1 MTLEIIIE
9 KGEGELWGRFQK
21 GNYLATTAGQT
32 ENEIESNL
40 RELAVDYWN
49 HEGKNDR
56 SWKGFS
62 EGQLKF
68 KFTYDVQA
76 FFEKHNYLTVS
87 YIAEMAGLNASLVR
101 QYKSVI
107 KHQSLEQVKKIEV
120 VIRELG
126 KKLASVSLYGGS
138 GS

>member
-9 KGEGELWGRFQK
+9 KGDGELWGRFEK
-21 GNYLATTAGQT
+21 GDYLATTAGQT
-32 ENEIESNL
+32 ETEIENSL
-40 RELAVDYWN
+40 RELAVDYWK

-56 SWKGFS
+56 SWKGFDES
-62 EGQLKF
+62 KLKF
-68 KFTYDVQA
+68 KFAYDIQT

-101 QYKSVI
+101 QYKSGI
-107 KHQSLEQVKKIEV
+107 KHPSLEQVKKIEA

-126 KKLASVSLYGGS
+126 KELASISLHGAN
-138 GS
+138 

>member
-9 KGEGELWGRFQK
+9 KGDGDLWGRFEK
-21 GNYLATTAGQT
+21 GDYFATTTGQT

-40 RELAVDYWN
+40 RELAVDYWRN
-49 HEGKNDR
+49 EGKNDR
-56 SWKGFS
+56 SWKGFD
-62 EGQLKF
+62 EEKLKF
-68 KFTYDVQA
+68 KFAYDVQA

-101 QYKSVI
+101 QYKSGI
-107 KHQSLEQVKKIEV
+107 KHPSLEQVKKIEA

-126 KKLASVSLYGGS
+126 KELASVSLYGGS
-138 GS
+138 

>member
-32 ENEIESNL
+32 EIEIENNL

-49 HEGKNDR
+49 HEGKTDR
-56 SWKGFS
+56 SWRGFE
-62 EGQLKF
+62 EGKLKF
-68 KFTYDVQA
+68 KFSYDLQA
-76 FFEKHNYLTVS
+76 FFERHNYLTVS

-101 QYKSVI
+101 QYKSGI
-107 KHQSLEQVKKIEV
+107 KYPSLEQVKKIEV

-126 KKLASVSLYGGS
+126 KELASVSLYGGS
-138 GS
+138 